1 MRDLHIFRNF
11 KILVLCFCLA
21 ISLRNISDKQKSIM
35 VRTGA
40 SKSVRH
46 GKHYWRKGTRLDDVE
61 HDLYM
66 RREDE
71 RLGFV

>member
-1 MRDLHIFRNF
+1 
-11 KILVLCFCLA
+11 
-21 ISLRNISDKQKSIM
+21 M

-46 GKHYWRKGTRLDDVE
+46 GKHYWRKGTRLDDID

-66 RREDE
+66 QREDE
-71 RLGFV
+71 RLGFVILPSFFQAFYVC